1 MQLPDPVIASL
12 HDWLGVFMQRS
23 MRGFARY
30 LRESGLSMS
39 QIGALYHIHHQ
50 ESCGVSDLGEH
61 LGVTSAAA
69 SQLLERLVQ
78 QDLILRSEDPA
89 DRRVKQLV
97 LTEKGSRVVE
107 ESFQARKAWLEGL
120 AKTLS
125 AAEKEQ
131 VVAALNILIEKAK
144 QLD

>member
-50 ESCGVSDLGEH
+50 ESSGVSDLGEH